1 MKLSQPQ
8 RNELK
13 KALETLRKKMPADL
27 IAECENHILNEGNID
42 PSHELLNFI
51 QDYQNQ
57 AQRNYDLTKRMIDEL
72 NSYDP
77 GKDLEKKRV
86 EARNKT
92 EPPFLKAEPPFLKS
106 ERNEVKKPRE
116 EKWAMYAIS
125 IFIGLLVFFIF
136 ILSLI
141 PKKN

>member
-1 MKLSQPQ
+1 MKLSQSQ
-8 RNELK
+8 RSELK

-77 GKDLEKKRV
+77 GKDLEKRRV

>member
-1 MKLSQPQ
+1 MKLSQSQ

-77 GKDLEKKRV
+77 GKDLEKRRV

-136 ILSLI
+136 ILALI

>member
-13 KALETLRKKMPADL
+13 KALETLRERMPADL

-57 AQRNYDLTKRMIDEL
+57 AQKNYDLTKRMIDKL

-77 GKDLEKKRV
+77 GKDLEKRRV

-136 ILSLI
+136 ILALI